1 MQVTDSASLWP
12 QPSNVTSKCNA
23 HAPLAKNPFLR
34 GAEPSESNSN
44 SSQTICGHLPH
55 FVQQKSS
62 GRRPVA
68 SIENLLSVSHQV
80 CNVCILI
87 LPRTQQG
94 NSYSNSPIL
103 QRPFTIVIRGLGSE
117 GKIAWVQ
124 MLAPLLTAVCPW
136 ASHFTSLC
144 LTFQAHQFFPGLQPS
159 APRGPFLTDFGFPS
173 LLNHESQFLKSNLPS
188 R

>member
-1 MQVTDSASLWP
+1 M
-12 QPSNVTSKCNA
+12 
-23 HAPLAKNPFLR
+23 
-34 GAEPSESNSN
+34 
-44 SSQTICGHLPH
+44 
-55 FVQQKSS
+55 QQKSS

-68 SIENLLSVSHQV
+68 SIENLLSASHQV
-80 CNVCILI
+80 HNVCILI

-94 NSYSNSPIL
+94 NSYSHSPIL

-117 GKIAWVQ
+117 GKTAWLQ

-159 APRGPFLTDFGFPS
+159 APWGPLLTDFGFPS
-173 LLNHESQFLKSNLPS
+173 LFNHESQFLKANLSS